1 MEKYRK
7 LVEVGPVG
15 LMPWA
20 EKELEKYAEEIV
32 RYDTLPVDNDEIIA
46 RIGDADAVLVRTQPK
61 IDKEVLEASP
71 HIKYVGMCCS
81 LYSKES
87 ANVDI
92 DFAEQHNIKVLGI
105 RDYGDKG
112 VVEYVLYQLIRILH
126 GYDYPMW
133 RDKSLELTDLKVGMV
148 GLGVSGGMTAEALN
162 YMGADVS
169 YFARSI
175 KPEREAQGIHY
186 KELKELLKDS
196 EVVITALNKN
206 VILLHHDE
214 FAALGNNKIM
224 INTSIAPACDIDS
237 LQKWIE
243 NESNIYCS
251 DTWDGIG
258 PMDSVHRE
266 LPNVICT
273 GASAGMTKQ
282 GYDLMSKKVLDNIK
296 KSLTD

>member
-1 MEKYRK
+1 MNRYKK

-20 EKELEKYAEEIV
+20 EKELEKYTEEIV
-32 RYDTLPVDNDEIIA
+32 RYDTLPENNEEIIA
-46 RIGDADAVLVRTQPK
+46 RIGDADAVLVRTQPR
-61 IDKEVLEASP
+61 IDKEVLGAAP
-71 HIKYVGMCCS
+71 YLKYVGMCCS

-92 DFAEQHNIKVLGI
+92 DFAEKHDIKVFGI

-133 RDKSLELTDLKVGMV
+133 REKPIELTGLKVGMV
-148 GLGVSGGMTAEALN
+148 GIGASGGMTADALKF
-162 YMGADVS
+162 MGADVS
-169 YFARSI
+169 YYARAV
-175 KPEREAQGIHY
+175 KPERESQGMHY
-186 KELKELLKDS
+186 KELKDLLKES

-206 VILLHHDE
+206 VILLHEDE

-224 INTSIAPACDIDS
+224 INTSIAPAADIDI
-237 LQKWIE
+237 LQKWVE
-243 NESNIYCS
+243 DKNNIFCS

-258 PMDSVHRE
+258 PMDEMHKG

-273 GASAGMTKQ
+273 NASAGMTQQ

-296 KSLTD
+296 RSLS